1 MSVFISDISWLNFT
15 SNLLDQSSPKV
26 IINEQL
32 VQCGVSLISFDL
44 TYNE

>member
-1 MSVFISDISWLNFT
+1 MSVFIPDISWLNFT

-32 VQCGVSLISFDL
+32 A
-44 TYNE
+44 

>member
-26 IINEQL
+26 LINEQL
-32 VQCGVSLISFDL
+32 AQCAVSLISFDL
-44 TYNE
+44 IYNE

>member
-15 SNLLDQSSPKV
+15 SNLLDQSSPKF

-32 VQCGVSLISFDL
+32 AQCAISLISVDL
-44 TYNE
+44 IYNE